1 MKYYLIVGEASGD
14 LHASNLMKALQA
26 KDPKA
31 EFRFFGGDLMA
42 AAGGSQVK
50 HYKDMAYMGFIPV
63 LLHLRTIFRNMD
75 LCKKDIVQWNPN
87 VLILVDYPGFN
98 LKIAEYIKAH
108 TNIPIFYYISPKIWA
123 WKEYRIKNIKRDVD
137 ELFSILPFE
146 VDFFKKHNYPIQY
159 VGNPCVDA
167 VHCFKQGYTESFE
180 EFTLRNG
187 LDKKPII
194 ALLAGSRKQE
204 IKDNLQRMI
213 QASRNY
219 TEYQFVIAGAP
230 GISPEFYQAY
240 MGADTKIIFGQ
251 TYSLLSHAT
260 AALVTSGTATL
271 ETALFRVPQVVCY
284 YTAAGKLVSFLR
296 RHILKVKYISLVNLI
311 AGREVVAELVADGMT
326 AENVKQQLEAIL
338 PGQMAREQM
347 LQNYDALIKILGQ
360 EGASERA
367 AGKIV
372 ELLSQKYNRSLQ

>member
-26 KDPKA
+26 KDSKA

-42 AAGGSQVK
+42 AAGGSLVK

-75 LCKKDIVQWNPN
+75 LCKKDIVQWNPD

-123 WKEYRIKNIKRDVD
+123 WKEYRIRNIKRDVD

-146 VDFFKKHNYPIQY
+146 VDFFKKHSYPIHY

>member
-26 KDPKA
+26 KDSKA

-42 AAGGSQVK
+42 AAGGSLVK

-75 LCKKDIVQWNPN
+75 LCKKDIVQWNPD

-146 VDFFKKHNYPIQY
+146 VDFFKKHNYSIHY

-180 EFTLRNG
+180 EFILRNG

-326 AENVKQQLEAIL
+326 SENVKQQLEAIL
-338 PGQMAREQM
+338 PEQM
-347 LQNYDALIKILGQ
+347 TREKMLQDYDALIKILGQ

>member
-42 AAGGSQVK
+42 AAGGSLVK

-75 LCKKDIVQWNPN
+75 LCKKDIVQWNPD

-146 VDFFKKHNYPIQY
+146 VDFFKKYNYSIHY

-167 VHCFKQGYTESFE
+167 VHCFKQGYAENFE

-326 AENVKQQLEAIL
+326 SENVKQQLEAIL
-338 PGQMAREQM
+338 PEQM
-347 LQNYDALIKILGQ
+347 TREKMLQDYDALIKILGQ

>member
-1 MKYYLIVGEASGD
+1 
-14 LHASNLMKALQA
+14 
-26 KDPKA
+26 
-31 EFRFFGGDLMA
+31 
-42 AAGGSQVK
+42 
-50 HYKDMAYMGFIPV
+50 
-63 LLHLRTIFRNMD
+63 
-75 LCKKDIVQWNPN
+75 
-87 VLILVDYPGFN
+87 
-98 LKIAEYIKAH
+98 
-108 TNIPIFYYISPKIWA
+108 
-123 WKEYRIKNIKRDVD
+123 
-137 ELFSILPFE
+137 
-146 VDFFKKHNYPIQY
+146 
-159 VGNPCVDA
+159 
-167 VHCFKQGYTESFE
+167 
-180 EFTLRNG
+180 
-187 LDKKPII
+187 
-194 ALLAGSRKQE
+194 
-204 IKDNLQRMI
+204 
-213 QASRNY
+213 
-219 TEYQFVIAGAP
+219 
-230 GISPEFYQAY
+230 

-338 PGQMAREQM
+338 PGQMTREQM

-372 ELLSQKYNRSLQ
+372 ELLSRKYNRSLQ

>member
-14 LHASNLMKALQA
+14 LHASNLIKALQT

-75 LCKKDIVQWNPN
+75 LCKKDIVQWNPD

-146 VDFFKKHNYPIQY
+146 VDFFKKHSYPIHY

-311 AGREVVAELVADGMT
+311 AGRGVVAELVADGMT
-326 AENVKQQLEAIL
+326 SENVKQQLEAIL

>member
-26 KDPKA
+26 KDSKA

-42 AAGGSQVK
+42 AAGGSLVK

-75 LCKKDIVQWNPN
+75 LCKKDIVQWNPD

-146 VDFFKKHNYPIQY
+146 VDFFKKHSYPIHY

-167 VHCFKQGYTESFE
+167 VHCFKQGYAESFE

-240 MGADTKIIFGQ
+240 MGDDTKIIFGQ

-338 PGQMAREQM
+338 PGQMTREQM

>member
-42 AAGGSQVK
+42 AAGGSLVK

-75 LCKKDIVQWNPN
+75 LCKKDIVQWNPD

-146 VDFFKKHNYPIQY
+146 VDFFKKYNYPIYY

-167 VHCFKQGYTESFE
+167 VHCFKQGYVESFE

-326 AENVKQQLEAIL
+326 SENVKQQLEAIL
-338 PGQMAREQM
+338 PGQMTREKM
-347 LQNYDALIKILGQ
+347 LQDYDALIKILGQ